1 VQRRHFL
8 GSALFAMAP
17 VAAFAQGFPDKVIR
31 LIAASAPG
39 GTVDLDARLLAG
51 KFPAMGQPS
60 IVENRAGAAGYIA
73 TEYVARQ
80 PADGYTLLVAASSHT
95 TNHLLHSKMT
105 LDPVKDFAPI
115 SLLTSNGFILTVPAS
130 SPANNLKELI
140 ALGKKKA
147 GGLSYSTPGVGQA
160 AHLGMELFK
169 TMAGIKAVHV
179 PYTGTG
185 PATVAVLG
193 QQVDMSFITPTGAME
208 HVKSGKLKAL
218 AVTSK
223 KRMPSLPNVPTI
235 DESGFRGYELL
246 SWIGLLAPAGTPAD
260 VVQKL
265 YEASASALKQPDVK
279 AQLAAIDTDAVG
291 SSPQEFT
298 AFLTKDVAFWEKVI
312 QEAGVKGD

>member
-1 VQRRHFL
+1 
-8 GSALFAMAP
+8 
-17 VAAFAQGFPDKVIR
+17 
-31 LIAASAPG
+31 
-39 GTVDLDARLLAG
+39 
-51 KFPAMGQPS
+51 
-60 IVENRAGAAGYIA
+60 
-73 TEYVARQ
+73 
-80 PADGYTLLVAASSHT
+80 
-95 TNHLLHSKMT
+95 
-105 LDPVKDFAPI
+105 
-115 SLLTSNGFILTVPAS
+115 VPAS
-130 SPANNLKELI
+130 SPANNLRELI
-140 ALGKKKA
+140 ALGRKPA
-147 GGLSYSTPGVGQA
+147 GLSYATPGVGQA
-160 AHLGMELFK
+160 AHLGMELLK
-169 TMAGIKAVHV
+169 TMAGFKAVHV

-193 QQVDMSFITPTGAME
+193 HQVDMSFITPTGAME

-235 DESGFRGYELL
+235 DESGYPGYELL

-279 AQLAAIDTDAVG
+279 AQLAAIDTEAVG